1 MSDDRIPC
9 PWCGSMILEITARC
23 NDGLCARC
31 KSVALKKRFLQ
42 DAQTNPPP
50 LHLDY
55 KRFSRKEF
63 IEALAKTCLLHAT
76 SPETACRE
84 FLGFCEPILQR
95 TSIFT
100 VFFPWRMLPN
110 NLKKLP
116 SPFRELMAVYQA
128 WGMMSMNGFDEYAGS
143 TISKFDDEVDRGLEI
158 LGQTKAKGILSQ
170 ARRIRRQNN
179 GELPQ
184 QEEDR
189 VWSVFMDSMPNFE
202 SEILGP
208 KLIVELNTNAE
219 Q

>member
-1 MSDDRIPC
+1 
-9 PWCGSMILEITARC
+9 
-23 NDGLCARC
+23 
-31 KSVALKKRFLQ
+31 
-42 DAQTNPPP
+42 
-50 LHLDY
+50 
-55 KRFSRKEF
+55 
-63 IEALAKTCLLHAT
+63 
-76 SPETACRE
+76 
-84 FLGFCEPILQR
+84 
-95 TSIFT
+95 
-100 VFFPWRMLPN
+100 
-110 NLKKLP
+110 
-116 SPFRELMAVYQA
+116 
-128 WGMMSMNGFDEYAGS
+128 MNGFDEYAGS